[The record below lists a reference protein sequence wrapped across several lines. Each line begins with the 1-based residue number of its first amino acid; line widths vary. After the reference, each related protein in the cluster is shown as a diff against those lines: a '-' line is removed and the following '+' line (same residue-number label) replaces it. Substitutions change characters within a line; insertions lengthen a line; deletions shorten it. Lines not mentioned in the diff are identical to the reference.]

1 MKNLLNN
8 YEDKNQ
14 NLEYVFKQI
23 QARNYTVLPDTI
35 ATGIVLKIH
44 YEGYLEEEGYEKGFL
59 VLTPN
64 SEIKEHTHIN
74 DIEKYTILTGNLSV
88 NNEKTNDNICL
99 IGEKHNIN
107 RVNELTVIKTLK
119 IDKKLINNFTK
130 KNGME
135 EKQKKE
141 ELSFLE
147 IYEEINSQNENQINE
162 YIEPYNFELQEK
174 LDEINRYCRTLD
186 ALTDYE
192 STRQGVGP
200 GAFIKKRRTNN

>member
-74 DIEKYTILTGNLSV
+74 DMEKYTILTGNLSV
-88 NNEKTNDNICL
+88 NNEKTNENICL

-174 LDEINRYCRTLD
+174 LDEINRYCRALD

-200 GAFIKKRRTNN
+200 GALIKKKKNK

>member
-88 NNEKTNDNICL
+88 NNEKTNENICL

-135 EKQKKE
+135 EKQKKKN
-141 ELSFLE
+141 LVF
-147 IYEEINSQNENQINE
+147 
-162 YIEPYNFELQEK
+162 
-174 LDEINRYCRTLD
+174 
-186 ALTDYE
+186 
-192 STRQGVGP
+192 
-200 GAFIKKRRTNN
+200 

>member
-64 SEIKEHTHIN
+64 SKIKEHTHIN

-88 NNEKTNDNICL
+88 NNEKTNENICL

-162 YIEPYNFELQEK
+162 YIEPYNFEVEGK
-174 LDEINRYCRTLD
+174 LDEIYRYCRTLD
-186 ALTDYE
+186 VLTDYE
-192 STRQGVGP
+192 STCQGVGH